1 MMTWISQK
9 SVYFLLLLD
18 FNKFLPK
25 DNTDETCYNCNLSN
39 STNLL
44 IICDKCN
51 FFCCHTYCDNPP
63 LKNVPIGEWY
73 CKWCREEMHMH
84 VIEEISDESEALE
97 IEGEREK
104 KYVTRSVSRNLTENN
119 NNARRTLRE
128 RRNRVLM

>member
-1 MMTWISQK
+1 
-9 SVYFLLLLD
+9 
-18 FNKFLPK
+18 
-25 DNTDETCYNCNLSN
+25 
-39 STNLL
+39 
-44 IICDKCN
+44 
-51 FFCCHTYCDNPP
+51 
-63 LKNVPIGEWY
+63 
-73 CKWCREEMHMH
+73 MHMH